1 MLLKNEVP
9 AIPQR
14 VGQTVSRRRKFFSIS
29 LCSCEGFTLLE
40 LIIVLFLSA
49 IILSIA
55 GVFFSKTLSSSKL
68 NAAAREIS
76 ATIREAK
83 SLALTGGE
91 KQTVTINID
100 SREYGIAGRGSKSL
114 PGDVQVMAVDP
125 FDGEIRNGEYDITFQ
140 PYGGVV
146 GGTVVL
152 WNSKRT
158 VSIQLDPVVGSTI
171 IK

>member
-1 MLLKNEVP
+1 MNQVITSP
-9 AIPQR
+9 RPP
-14 VGQTVSRRRKFFSIS
+14 GGTVSRRRRFFSVS
-29 LCSCEGFTLLE
+29 PCSCGGFTLLE

-49 IILSIA
+49 IILSLA

-76 ATIREAK
+76 ATIRQAK
-83 SLALTGGE
+83 SMALTEGE

-100 SREYGIAGRGSKSL
+100 SREYGIAGRGSRSL
-114 PGDVQVMAVDP
+114 PGEVQVMAVDP
-125 FDGEIRNGEYDITFQ
+125 VAGEIRTGEYHITFQ
-140 PYGGVV
+140 PYGGVE

-152 WNSKRT
+152 WNNKKT
-158 VSIQLDPVVGSTI
+158 VSIQMDPVLGSTV